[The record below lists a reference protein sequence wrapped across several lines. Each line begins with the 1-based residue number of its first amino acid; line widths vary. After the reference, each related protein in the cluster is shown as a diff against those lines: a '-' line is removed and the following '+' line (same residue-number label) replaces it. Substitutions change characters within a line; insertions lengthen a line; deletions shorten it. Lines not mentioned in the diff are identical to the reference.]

1 MKKVLIIFIYL
12 FLISV
17 NTHAE
22 EKQSSSNHLFEI
34 GDVIISPGETYRGN
48 LRVSKVSN
56 ASYYFIPSASRI
68 SLLNSTSRYSS
79 ISIK

>member
-22 EKQSSSNHLFEI
+22 EKQPSSNSLFEI
-34 GDVIISPGETYRGN
+34 GGVIISPGEIYRGN
-48 LRVSKVSN
+48 LRVSKVN
-56 ASYYFIPSASRI
+56 DAIE
-68 SLLNSTSRYSS
+68 SS
-79 ISIK
+79 IPITVTVITFFNL